1 MKRIRILA
9 GQLLIV
15 ANIFIAF
22 LLLFESRL
30 VIPAWLQPIGR
41 MHPLVLHF
49 PIVLVILAMCLD
61 FFGPNRDTSNEFY
74 ADLSKKLLLASAL
87 LTAITV
93 IMGLFLSKE
102 EGYNGD
108 TLQWHKW
115 TGVFT
120 FFFVS
125 IVYWI
130 RNLKWYK
137 RFIRKISSLAVV
149 CILILAGHF
158 GAALTHGED
167 FILKPLAVTKEAPAV
182 PIEQAVL
189 FDHLIK
195 PVFEKKCAACHKPGK
210 MKGKL
215 SLMDSASIVKG
226 GKTGKLFIASDI
238 STSLLLERI
247 HLPIEEKKHMPPAG
261 KPQLTEQE
269 TQLIRLWIAS
279 NAHFTQPIRE
289 LSENDSLRLLAAQ
302 ILQPASGDAYN
313 FPPADEKT
321 IAALNDNYRTIR
333 SIAKESPAL
342 SVDMYNAA
350 TYQSKRL
357 EELSSIKKQ
366 VVSLNLNKLP
376 VEDEDLKSVRQFE
389 NIRKLELNFTNVTA
403 RGLKELIPL
412 RYLQTIAL
420 SGTKLNYQGLK
431 DQLPAFKSLK
441 KIIVSNAGLSDAEA
455 EQLQK
460 DNSRIIIIASYKG
473 SNKDTLML
481 NPPQVKNSV
490 MVFDQQLPLQLKHP
504 VKGVD
509 IRFTTDGSQPD
520 SIHSI
525 LFDGTT
531 VLKNTTR
538 IYAKAYKNGWYASDI
553 AVLDFFKC
561 SFKPD
566 SIELLFP
573 FEHRHLAD
581 GPSSF
586 FDKKLGI
593 IEPNNSVWANN
604 WAGARENDMAILSR
618 FKKSITISNVG
629 LHYMC
634 EEVTGVYPPSEVEV
648 WGGEDEKKL
657 KLLMKIKPGL
667 PVKGEKASLKLIEGQ
682 CKPQTVS
689 CLKIIAKPYQKKG
702 NKYLL
707 LVDEMF
713 IN

>member
-9 GQLLIV
+9 GQLLIA

-30 VIPAWLQPIGR
+30 VIPVWLQPIGR

-49 PIVLVILAMCLD
+49 PIVLVILAMCLN
-61 FFGPNRDTSNEFY
+61 FFRYSKPAANEFY
-74 ADLSKKLLLASAL
+74 PGLSKKLLLAGAL

-102 EGYNGD
+102 EGYQGD

-120 FFFVS
+120 FFS
-125 IVYWI
+125 ASLIYWI
-130 RNLKWYK
+130 QNLKWYK
-137 RFIRKISSLAVV
+137 PFVRKISSLAVV

-167 FILKPLAVTKEAPAV
+167 FIMQPLAVTKETPVV

-210 MKGKL
+210 MKGEL

-226 GKTGKLFIASDI
+226 GKTGKLFIPGDI
-238 STSLLLERI
+238 VTSLLLERI
-247 HLPIEEKKHMPPAG
+247 HLPAEEKKHMPPAG

-269 TQLIRLWIAS
+269 AKLIRLWIAS
-279 NAHFTQPIRE
+279 NAYFTKPVTE
-289 LSENDSLRLLAAQ
+289 LPENDSLRLLASQ
-302 ILQPASGDAYN
+302 ILQPASGDVYN

-321 IAALNDNYRTIR
+321 IIALNDNYRTIR
-333 SIAKESPAL
+333 PIAMESPAL

-350 TYQSKRL
+350 TYQLKRL
-357 EELSSIKKQ
+357 EELSSVKRQ

-376 VEDEDLKSVRQFE
+376 VKDEDLKSIRQLE
-389 NIRKLELNFTNVTA
+389 NIRKLELNFTNVTVS
-403 RGLKELIPL
+403 GLKELVPL
-412 RYLQTIAL
+412 QYLQTIAL

-431 DQLPAFKSLK
+431 DQLPAFKSLR
-441 KIIVSNAGLSDAEA
+441 KIIISNAGLSDAEA

-460 DNSRIIIIASYKG
+460 DNSHITIVAGFKN

-481 NPPQVKNSV
+481 NPPQVKSL
-490 MVFDQQLPLQLKHP
+490 MVFDQQLPLQLKHV
-504 VKGVD
+504 VKGVE

-525 LFDGTT
+525 LYDGTT
-531 VLKNTTR
+531 VLNNTTR
-538 IYAKAYKNGWYASDI
+538 IHAKAYKSGWYASDI
-553 AVLDFFKC
+553 AVFDFLKC
-561 SFKPD
+561 SLKPD
-566 SIELLFP
+566 SVELLFP

-581 GPSSF
+581 GPSTF

-604 WAGARENDMAILSR
+604 WAGARENDMAILCR
-618 FKKSITISNVG
+618 FKKPVTVSNIG

-634 EEVTGVYPPSEVEV
+634 EEVNGIYPPGEVEV
-648 WGGEDEKKL
+648 WGGDDEKKL
-657 KLLMKIKPGL
+657 KLLIKIKTVL
-667 PVKGEKASLKLIEGQ
+667 PVKDEKASLKLTEGQ

-689 CLKIIAKPYQKKG
+689 FLKIVAKPYQKKG
-702 NKYLL
+702 SRYLL

>member
-22 LLLFESRL
+22 LLLFESKL
-30 VIPAWLQPIGR
+30 IIPVWLQPIGR

-49 PIVLVILAMCLD
+49 PIVLVILAMGLD
-61 FFGPNRDTSNEFY
+61 FFRHSKPVANEFY
-74 ADLSKKLLLASAL
+74 PELSKNLLLAGAL
-87 LTAITV
+87 LTALTV

-102 EGYNGD
+102 EGYKGN

-125 IVYWI
+125 IIYWI
-130 RNLKWYK
+130 QNLKWYK
-137 RFIRKISSLAVV
+137 PFVRKISSLAAV

-167 FILKPLAVTKEAPAV
+167 FIMQSLAVTNEAPAV
-182 PIEQAVL
+182 PIEQAIL

-210 MKGKL
+210 MKGEL
-215 SLMDSASIVKG
+215 SLMDSASIVKA
-226 GKTGKLFIASDI
+226 GKTGKLFIPGDI
-238 STSLLLERI
+238 VTSLLLERI
-247 HLPIEEKKHMPPAG
+247 HLPVEAKKHMPPAG

-269 TQLIRLWIAS
+269 AKLIRLWIAS
-279 NAHFTQPIRE
+279 NAYFTKPVTE
-289 LSENDSLRLLAAQ
+289 LPENDSLRLLAAQ
-302 ILQPASGDAYN
+302 ILQPASGDVYN

-321 IAALNDNYRTIR
+321 IIALNDNYRTIR
-333 SIAKESPAL
+333 PIAKESPAL

-350 TYQSKRL
+350 TYHSKRL
-357 EELSSIKKQ
+357 EELSAIKKQ

-376 VEDEDLKSVRQFE
+376 VKDEDLKSIRQLE
-389 NIRKLELNFTNVTA
+389 NIRKLELNFTNVTV
-403 RGLKELIPL
+403 RGLKELVPL
-412 RYLQTIAL
+412 QYLQTIAL
-420 SGTKLNYQGLK
+420 SGTKLNYQALK
-431 DQLPAFKSLK
+431 DELPAFKSLR
-441 KIIVSNAGLSDAEA
+441 KIIISNAGLSDAEA

-460 DNSRIIIIASYKG
+460 ENASITVIAGFKN
-473 SNKDTLML
+473 SNKDTLTL
-481 NPPQVKNSV
+481 NPPQVKNSTI
-490 MVFDQQLPLQLKHP
+490 VFDQQLTLQLKHP

-538 IYAKAYKNGWYASDI
+538 IYTKAYKKGWYGSDV
-553 AVLDFFKC
+553 AAFDFYKC
-561 SFKPD
+561 SFRPD
-566 SIELLFP
+566 SVELFFP
-573 FEHRHLAD
+573 LEHRHLAD
-581 GPSSF
+581 GPSTF
-586 FDKKLGI
+586 FDKKFGK

-604 WAGARENDMAILSR
+604 WAGARENDMAVLCR
-618 FKKSITISNVG
+618 FKTPVAISNIG

-634 EEVTGVYPPSEVEV
+634 EEVSGIYPPGEVEV
-648 WGGEDEKKL
+648 WGGDDEKKL
-657 KLLMKIKPGL
+657 KLLIKIKPVL
-667 PVKGEKASLKLIEGQ
+667 PVKDEKASLKLAEGG

-689 CLKIIAKPYQKKG
+689 FLKIVAKPYQKKG

-713 IN
+713 MN